1 MTNEDI
7 SRKKAPKRDVIE
19 IVKAGSWGKIEYRHR
34 LSCGHVEAR
43 KRVAPAPQMACTW
56 CVVAEEKD
64 QDLRRLTAPQPTRQ
78 VIVDVADIIDDMN
91 ADLAGEENASVV
103 QAGLAASLKVPLD
116 AIDVVL
122 EDDGGELRLAYAVV
136 FLTAADARR
145 LASPAHQDITITF
158 DNE

>member
-7 SRKKAPKRDVIE
+7 SRKKAPKRDVVE
-19 IVKAGSWGKIEYRHR
+19 IVKSGQWGKVEYRHR
-34 LSCGHVEAR
+34 LSCGHVEVR

-56 CVVAEEKD
+56 CVVAAEKD
-64 QDLRRLTAPQPTRQ
+64 SDLRRLTAPQPTRQ
-78 VIVDVADIIDDMN
+78 VLVDVADIIDEMTT
-91 ADLAGEENASVV
+91 DLAGEEDASSI

-122 EDDGGELRLAYAVV
+122 EDEDGELKLAYAVV

-145 LASPAHQDITITF
+145 LGRPPHAESMITL
-158 DNE
+158 DDE

>member
-34 LSCGHVEAR
+34 LSCGHVEVR
-43 KRVAPAPQMACTW
+43 KRVAPATQMACTW
-56 CVVAEEKD
+56 CVVAAEKD
-64 QDLRRLTAPQPTRQ
+64 EDLRRLTTPQPTRQ
-78 VIVDVADIIDDMN
+78 VLVDVADIIDEMN
-91 ADLAGEENASVV
+91 ADLAGEESASTV
-103 QAGLAASLKVPLD
+103 QAGLAASLRVPLD

-122 EDDGGELRLAYAVV
+122 EDEDGELRLSYVVV

-145 LASPAHQDITITF
+145 LSSPAHEDATIV
-158 DNE
+158 DHE